1 MKYLFALD
9 SGTTSTRATL
19 FDLAGHKIY
28 TAQRDLEC
36 TYPFPGY
43 VHQDPTAIF
52 VSAVDVINEVLIRT
66 GVSGK
71 DIIGLGIATQRETCL
86 LFDSNTGKPL
96 TEAVVWQSNE
106 TNDVVKKYLEYKD
119 LIHRKTGLT
128 MSSYFSSTKIRYL
141 LDKYNLQERAENG
154 YVKACTIDSWLVYKL
169 TGGKIFAT
177 DTSNAS
183 RTQLFNIET
192 LQYDDDLLK
201 IFNIPKIMLP
211 EVKNSSDYYG
221 ETNLF
226 SCGPIKIMGV
236 AGDQQSAL
244 LGHQLIKKGGIKMTY
259 GTGLFCLMNTGNN
272 PVYSE
277 KGLLTTIGLTTK
289 NEKYYA
295 LEGSVFIGGAAVQW
309 LRDGLNLVENAAETE
324 EKAFFSK
331 DESLIVVPAFSGLG
345 TPYWDN
351 ECRGAIYGI
360 TRGTNKNDIVKA
372 TLEGIALQAYDVI
385 KTMIDDTKIQ
395 LNYLSV
401 DGGASSNNYLMQFQ
415 SDIVPTKI
423 IRPEVVETTS
433 LGAAFLVGITSGYFL
448 DLEDIKKITFSSD
461 VFNPKMNV
469 EKRNIK
475 IAQYEKA
482 VKATLL
488 FK

>member
-96 TEAVVWQSNE
+96 TEAIVWQSNE

-169 TGGKIFAT
+169 TGGKIFVT

-277 KGLLTTIGLTTK
+277 NGLLTTIGLTTK

-331 DESLIVVPAFSGLG
+331 DESLIVVPAFAGLG

-423 IRPEVVETTS
+423 LRPEVVETTS
-433 LGAAFLVGITSGYFL
+433 LGAAFL

>member
-96 TEAVVWQSNE
+96 TEAIVWQSNE

-331 DESLIVVPAFSGLG
+331 DESLIVVPAFAGLG

-415 SDIVPTKI
+415 SDIVSTKI

>member
-96 TEAVVWQSNE
+96 TEAIVWQSNE

-277 KGLLTTIGLTTK
+277 NGLLTTIGLTTK

-331 DESLIVVPAFSGLG
+331 DESLIVVPAFAGLG

-401 DGGASSNNYLMQFQ
+401 DGGASINNYLMQFQ

>member
-96 TEAVVWQSNE
+96 TEAIVWQSNE

-154 YVKACTIDSWLVYKL
+154 YVKSCTIDSWLVYKL

-331 DESLIVVPAFSGLG
+331 DESLIVVPAFAGLG

>member
-96 TEAVVWQSNE
+96 TEAIVWQSNE

-154 YVKACTIDSWLVYKL
+154 YVKSCTIDSWLVYKL

-309 LRDGLNLVENAAETE
+309 LRDGLNLVKNAAETE

-331 DESLIVVPAFSGLG
+331 DESLIVVPAFAGLG

>member
-96 TEAVVWQSNE
+96 TEAIVWQSNE

-277 KGLLTTIGLTTK
+277 NGLLTTIGLTTK

-331 DESLIVVPAFSGLG
+331 DESLIVVPAFAGLG
-345 TPYWDN
+345 MPYWDN

-423 IRPEVVETTS
+423 LRPEVVETTS

>member
-96 TEAVVWQSNE
+96 TEAIVWQSNE

-331 DESLIVVPAFSGLG
+331 DESLIVVPAFAGLG

-423 IRPEVVETTS
+423 LRPEVVETTS

-448 DLEDIKKITFSSD
+448 DLEDIKK
-461 VFNPKMNV
+461 
-469 EKRNIK
+469 
-475 IAQYEKA
+475 
-482 VKATLL
+482 
-488 FK
+488 

>member
-36 TYPFPGY
+36 TYPFPWY

-96 TEAVVWQSNE
+96 TEAIVWQSNE

-277 KGLLTTIGLTTK
+277 NGLLTTIGLTTK

-331 DESLIVVPAFSGLG
+331 DESLIVVPAFAGLG

-423 IRPEVVETTS
+423 LRPEVVETTS

>member
-96 TEAVVWQSNE
+96 TEAIVWQSNE

-183 RTQLFNIET
+183 RTQLFNIKT

-331 DESLIVVPAFSGLG
+331 DESLIVVPAFAGLG

>member
-96 TEAVVWQSNE
+96 TEAIVWQSNE

-331 DESLIVVPAFSGLG
+331 DESLIVVPAFAGLG

-385 KTMIDDTKIQ
+385 KTMIDVTKIQ

-423 IRPEVVETTS
+423 LRPEVVETTS

>member
-96 TEAVVWQSNE
+96 TEAIVWQSNE

-128 MSSYFSSTKIRYL
+128 MSSYFSSTKIRCL

-277 KGLLTTIGLTTK
+277 NGLLTTIGLTTK

-331 DESLIVVPAFSGLG
+331 DESLIVVPAFAGLG

-448 DLEDIKKITFSSD
+448 DLEDIKKITFSND

>member
-96 TEAVVWQSNE
+96 TEAIVWQSNE

-128 MSSYFSSTKIRYL
+128 MSSYFSSTKIRCL

-272 PVYSE
+272 PFYSE
-277 KGLLTTIGLTTK
+277 NGLLTTIGLTTK

-331 DESLIVVPAFSGLG
+331 DESLIVVPAFAGLG

-423 IRPEVVETTS
+423 LRPEVVETTS

>member
-19 FDLAGHKIY
+19 FDLTGHKIY

-96 TEAVVWQSNE
+96 TEAIVWQSNE

-331 DESLIVVPAFSGLG
+331 DESLIVVPAFAGLG

-423 IRPEVVETTS
+423 LRPEVVETTS

>member
-52 VSAVDVINEVLIRT
+52 VSAVYVINEVLIRT

-96 TEAVVWQSNE
+96 TEAIVWQSNE

-331 DESLIVVPAFSGLG
+331 DESLIIVPAFAGLG

-423 IRPEVVETTS
+423 LRPELVETTS

>member
-28 TAQRDLEC
+28 IAQRDLEC

-96 TEAVVWQSNE
+96 TEAIVWQSNE

-331 DESLIVVPAFSGLG
+331 DESLIVVPAFAGLG

-461 VFNPKMNV
+461 AFNPKMNV

>member
-331 DESLIVVPAFSGLG
+331 DESLIVVPAFAGLG

>member
-1 MKYLFALD
+1 
-9 SGTTSTRATL
+9 
-19 FDLAGHKIY
+19 
-28 TAQRDLEC
+28 
-36 TYPFPGY
+36 
-43 VHQDPTAIF
+43 
-52 VSAVDVINEVLIRT
+52 
-66 GVSGK
+66 
-71 DIIGLGIATQRETCL
+71 
-86 LFDSNTGKPL
+86 
-96 TEAVVWQSNE
+96 
-106 TNDVVKKYLEYKD
+106 
-119 LIHRKTGLT
+119 
-128 MSSYFSSTKIRYL
+128 
-141 LDKYNLQERAENG
+141 
-154 YVKACTIDSWLVYKL
+154 
-169 TGGKIFAT
+169 
-177 DTSNAS
+177 
-183 RTQLFNIET
+183 
-192 LQYDDDLLK
+192 
-201 IFNIPKIMLP
+201 
-211 EVKNSSDYYG
+211 
-221 ETNLF
+221 
-226 SCGPIKIMGV
+226 
-236 AGDQQSAL
+236 
-244 LGHQLIKKGGIKMTY
+244 MTY

-331 DESLIVVPAFSGLG
+331 DESLIVVPAFAGLG

>member
-96 TEAVVWQSNE
+96 TEAIVWQSNE

-331 DESLIVVPAFSGLG
+331 DESLIVVPAFAGLG

-423 IRPEVVETTS
+423 LRPEVVETTS

-461 VFNPKMNV
+461 VFNAKMNV

>member
-96 TEAVVWQSNE
+96 TEAIVWQSNE

-277 KGLLTTIGLTTK
+277 NGLLTTIGLTTK

-295 LEGSVFIGGAAVQW
+295 LEGSIFIGGAAVQW

-331 DESLIVVPAFSGLG
+331 DESLIVVPAFAGLG

-423 IRPEVVETTS
+423 LRPEVVETTS

>member
-96 TEAVVWQSNE
+96 TEAIVWQSNE

-277 KGLLTTIGLTTK
+277 KGLLTTIGLITK

-331 DESLIVVPAFSGLG
+331 DESLIVVPAFAGLG

-423 IRPEVVETTS
+423 LRPEVVETTS

-461 VFNPKMNV
+461 VFNTKMNV

>member
-36 TYPFPGY
+36 TYHFPGY

-52 VSAVDVINEVLIRT
+52 VSAVNVINEVLIRT

-96 TEAVVWQSNE
+96 TEAIVWQSNE

-331 DESLIVVPAFSGLG
+331 DESLIVVPAFAGLG

-423 IRPEVVETTS
+423 LRPEVVETTS

-448 DLEDIKKITFSSD
+448 DLEDIKKITFSSN

>member
-96 TEAVVWQSNE
+96 TEAIVWQSNE

-128 MSSYFSSTKIRYL
+128 MSSYFSSTKIRCL

-331 DESLIVVPAFSGLG
+331 DESLIVVPAFAGLG

-423 IRPEVVETTS
+423 LRPEVVETTS

>member
-28 TAQRDLEC
+28 TAQRDLKC

-96 TEAVVWQSNE
+96 TEAIVWQSNE

-277 KGLLTTIGLTTK
+277 NGLLTTIGLTTK

-331 DESLIVVPAFSGLG
+331 DESLIVVPAFAGLG

-423 IRPEVVETTS
+423 LRPEVVETTS

>member
-86 LFDSNTGKPL
+86 LFDSNTRKPL
-96 TEAVVWQSNE
+96 TEAIVWQSNE

-128 MSSYFSSTKIRYL
+128 MSSYFSSTKIRCL

-277 KGLLTTIGLTTK
+277 NGLLTTIGLTTK

-331 DESLIVVPAFSGLG
+331 DESLIVVPAFAGLG

-423 IRPEVVETTS
+423 LRPEVVETTS

>member
-96 TEAVVWQSNE
+96 TEAIVWQSNE

-277 KGLLTTIGLTTK
+277 NGLLTTIGLTTK

-331 DESLIVVPAFSGLG
+331 DESLIVVPAFAGLG

-423 IRPEVVETTS
+423 LRPEVVETTS

-448 DLEDIKKITFSSD
+448 YLEDIKKITFSSD

>member
-96 TEAVVWQSNE
+96 TEAIVWQSNE

-277 KGLLTTIGLTTK
+277 KGILTTIGLTTK

-331 DESLIVVPAFSGLG
+331 DESLIVVPAFAGLG

-401 DGGASSNNYLMQFQ
+401 DGGASINNYLMQFQ

-448 DLEDIKKITFSSD
+448 NLEDIKKITFSSD

>member
-96 TEAVVWQSNE
+96 TEAIVWQSNE

-277 KGLLTTIGLTTK
+277 NGLLTTIGLTTK

-331 DESLIVVPAFSGLG
+331 DESLIVVPAFAGLG

-395 LNYLSV
+395 LN
-401 DGGASSNNYLMQFQ
+401 
-415 SDIVPTKI
+415 
-423 IRPEVVETTS
+423 
-433 LGAAFLVGITSGYFL
+433 
-448 DLEDIKKITFSSD
+448 
-461 VFNPKMNV
+461 
-469 EKRNIK
+469 
-475 IAQYEKA
+475 
-482 VKATLL
+482 
-488 FK
+488 

>member
-1 MKYLFALD
+1 
-9 SGTTSTRATL
+9 
-19 FDLAGHKIY
+19 
-28 TAQRDLEC
+28 
-36 TYPFPGY
+36 
-43 VHQDPTAIF
+43 
-52 VSAVDVINEVLIRT
+52 
-66 GVSGK
+66 
-71 DIIGLGIATQRETCL
+71 
-86 LFDSNTGKPL
+86 
-96 TEAVVWQSNE
+96 
-106 TNDVVKKYLEYKD
+106 
-119 LIHRKTGLT
+119 

-277 KGLLTTIGLTTK
+277 NGLLTTIGLTTK

-331 DESLIVVPAFSGLG
+331 DESLIVVPAFAGLG

-423 IRPEVVETTS
+423 LRPEVVETTS

>member
-96 TEAVVWQSNE
+96 TEAIVWQSNE

-331 DESLIVVPAFSGLG
+331 DESLIIVPAFAGLG

-423 IRPEVVETTS
+423 LRPELVETTS

>member
-96 TEAVVWQSNE
+96 TEAIVWQSNE

-331 DESLIVVPAFSGLG
+331 DESLIVVPAFAGLG

-475 IAQYEKA
+475 IAQYVKA

>member
-96 TEAVVWQSNE
+96 TEAIVWQSNE

-128 MSSYFSSTKIRYL
+128 MSSYFSSTKIRCL

-221 ETNLF
+221 DTNLF

-277 KGLLTTIGLTTK
+277 NGLLTTIGLTTK

-331 DESLIVVPAFSGLG
+331 DESLIVVPAFAGLG

>member
-96 TEAVVWQSNE
+96 TEAIVWQSNE

-277 KGLLTTIGLTTK
+277 NGLLTTIGLTTK

-309 LRDGLNLVENAAETE
+309 LRDGLILVENAAETE

-331 DESLIVVPAFSGLG
+331 DESLIVVPAFAGLG

-433 LGAAFLVGITSGYFL
+433 LGVAFLVGITSGYFL

>member
-96 TEAVVWQSNE
+96 TEAIVWQSNE

-128 MSSYFSSTKIRYL
+128 MSSYFSSTKIRCL

-277 KGLLTTIGLTTK
+277 NGLLTTIGLTTK

-295 LEGSVFIGGAAVQW
+295 LEGSVFIGVAAVQW

-331 DESLIVVPAFSGLG
+331 DESLIVVPAFAGLG

-423 IRPEVVETTS
+423 LRPEVVETTS

>member
-96 TEAVVWQSNE
+96 TEAIVWQSNE

-331 DESLIVVPAFSGLG
+331 DESLIVVPAFAGLG

-351 ECRGAIYGI
+351 ECQGAIYGI

>member
-96 TEAVVWQSNE
+96 TEAIVWQSNE

-128 MSSYFSSTKIRYL
+128 MSSYFSSTKIRCL

-277 KGLLTTIGLTTK
+277 NGLLTTIGLTTK

-331 DESLIVVPAFSGLG
+331 DESLIVVPAFAGLG

-423 IRPEVVETTS
+423 LRPEVVETTS

>member
-96 TEAVVWQSNE
+96 TEAIVWQSNE

-128 MSSYFSSTKIRYL
+128 ISSYFSSTKIRYL

-331 DESLIVVPAFSGLG
+331 DESLIVVPAFAGLG

-423 IRPEVVETTS
+423 LRPEVVEITS

-448 DLEDIKKITFSSD
+448 DLEDIKKIIFSSD
-461 VFNPKMNV
+461 VFNTKMNV

>member
-96 TEAVVWQSNE
+96 TEAIVWQSNE

-154 YVKACTIDSWLVYKL
+154 YVKTCTIDSWLVYKL

-277 KGLLTTIGLTTK
+277 NGLLTTIGLTTK

-295 LEGSVFIGGAAVQW
+295 LEGLVFIGGAAVQW

-331 DESLIVVPAFSGLG
+331 DESLIVVPAFAGLG

>member
-96 TEAVVWQSNE
+96 TEAIVWQSNE

-244 LGHQLIKKGGIKMTY
+244 LGHKLIKKGGIKMTY

-277 KGLLTTIGLTTK
+277 NGLLTTIGLTTK

-331 DESLIVVPAFSGLG
+331 DESLIVVPAFAGLG

-423 IRPEVVETTS
+423 LRPEVVETTS